1 MARTPKVTRDQ
12 VPQQFR
18 AAYDTET
25 ASSGGVIE
33 SGPGSVMI
41 HSPEMRHRANQLSA
55 FLRRESSL
63 PLKLQELAMIT
74 TARAMDCRYIWNA
87 HAAGARREGVSDA
100 VVNALRDHQPLPKMP
115 ADEAIVIA
123 YGMEFFK
130 THQISQQ
137 TFDTALKQFGA
148 QGLTELSTLMGYYA
162 LLAFN
167 ANAFEIDLP
176 ADRTEPVL
184 PI

>member
-1 MARTPKVTRDQ
+1 MRTPIVSRDQ
-12 VPQQFR
+12 IPERFLE
-18 AAYDTET
+18 AFDAET
-25 ASSGGVIE
+25 ANTGGQVS
-33 SGPGSVMI
+33 SGPGSAMMN
-41 HSPEMRHRANQLSA
+41 SPEMRRRCNQISG

-63 PLKLQELAMIT
+63 SVKLQELAMIT

-87 HAAGARREGVSDA
+87 HAAGARREGISDA
-100 VVNALRDHQPLPKMP
+100 VVDAIRDNQPLPNLP
-115 ADEAIVIA
+115 ADEAIVVA

-130 THQISQQ
+130 THKISSD
-137 TFDTALKQFGA
+137 TFQKALDQFGA
-148 QGLTELSTLMGYYA
+148 MGLTELSTLMGYYA

-176 ADRTEPVL
+176 EDRTEPVL